1 MHKVRGDQSE
11 DVTDIA
17 EISEDVTDA
26 DFSVIL
32 TPGTDGFDANFTY
45 RIVYNTC
52 TIDGQIDDHGTQYT
66 NEATVNGG
74 STGEVGVEQDWYH
87 DGEVSKYGYVRGG
100 EDRNGVIDWTV
111 TITGDHL
118 AGQDS
123 FTVSDELN
131 GPHKLC
137 QADDGAYEV
146 RGLSVQERYGPSE
159 VLLQNLD
166 EKLTSAVTVND
177 AGDGFEVE
185 FEINDDDFSFQ
196 DSDKYLYQVR
206 YQSCATTDGLPEGG
220 QAFNNSVTVE
230 GKTFDGEAQ
239 TPGRGEGK
247 SGRINTNFV
256 ELNDEEYF
264 PQTTMNWNVT
274 IPGEKLTDIHSD
286 LELTDTLTDS
296 HQICEAGGDVKSNLG
311 FTLEA
316 RDQIDHGGLDTVD
329 LTDSV
334 EIAVNGNEINFTVPQ
349 PELVLPDGSTFEGF
363 SHEYQYVLN
372 YTTCTTS
379 GGMDA
384 SGTEYGNS
392 IQGHGLSWG
401 EKITQHNSGSGTGQG
416 VARGSIAIEKLLD
429 DESAGAEY
437 VADGTVF
444 TVHVAEFAPDSD
456 EAEDEYDLEV
466 PLNGEPVSGFNPR
479 GKGWSV
485 ELSEPKFPD
494 VPGVTFG
501 EPVFTVDGENV
512 TDEDGKAIVELTPG
526 DNVAV
531 ELTNSAD
538 LGSLE
543 IEKLIEGGA
552 ADLVGSGDEFSITAE
567 IDVSDLG
574 DDFPE
579 QEDQVFNVSSSESY
593 VLEDL
598 PIGAEVSFSET
609 LPEDDEILTWGEAVI
624 SPEMITVEPEQ
635 ASTPTVI
642 TVTNQVER
650 TVGTF
655 TLSKD
660 VTGEQ
665 ADNPAVPDE
674 VEVEASWDEE
684 GAEGEKT
691 LTIPTDGSDVDF
703 GEDLLI
709 GTEVHLSEKTLNDG
723 SSIAWGAPVWSG
735 TGVEV
740 DGNDAVVTI
749 GRDGEAH
756 VTLENHA
763 ATSTAGIS
771 VLKGIAGEATDE
783 VGSDTE
789 FPVTATWQDADGKSQ
804 SKQLQINAQEPT
816 ELGEDLPAGT
826 EVTITEGD
834 RPGIDTVDWGSIVI
848 SGENVEDNEDG
859 SAVVTVSDQ
868 QGDSTLI
875 SITNE
880 ATWAPGTFSLA
891 KDVDGVS
898 ADHPDVP
905 DSVNVTATWVDE
917 EQEEQSKE
925 LTVPTDGSVVAFGDD
940 LPHET
945 EVTLTETPLE
955 DAVSFTWNT
964 PTWSGDRVEQANNHS
979 ATVTIAAADMAEIL
993 LTNEAN
999 PKLGSLVV
1007 TKDVTGTG
1015 SAQLLG
1021 DTTFPVTAT
1030 WTDLEGQE
1038 QQQDVNIT
1046 SGESAQIDD
1055 VLLGVDVE
1063 LTEGEADLSSDLKWK
1078 GAQWSTDD
1086 SGVELVVGDADTEA
1100 TATLSEAESAVSLT
1114 NTIDENTS
1122 VLPRTGAEWMAAVGV
1137 GLLFIMAG
1145 AGLYR
1150 RTMNRN

>member
-1 MHKVRGDQSE
+1 
-11 DVTDIA
+11 
-17 EISEDVTDA
+17 
-26 DFSVIL
+26 
-32 TPGTDGFDANFTY
+32 
-45 RIVYNTC
+45 
-52 TIDGQIDDHGTQYT
+52 
-66 NEATVNGG
+66 
-74 STGEVGVEQDWYH
+74 
-87 DGEVSKYGYVRGG
+87 
-100 EDRNGVIDWTV
+100 
-111 TITGDHL
+111 
-118 AGQDS
+118 
-123 FTVSDELN
+123 
-131 GPHKLC
+131 
-137 QADDGAYEV
+137 
-146 RGLSVQERYGPSE
+146 
-159 VLLQNLD
+159 
-166 EKLTSAVTVND
+166 
-177 AGDGFEVE
+177 
-185 FEINDDDFSFQ
+185 
-196 DSDKYLYQVR
+196 
-206 YQSCATTDGLPEGG
+206 
-220 QAFNNSVTVE
+220 
-230 GKTFDGEAQ
+230 
-239 TPGRGEGK
+239 
-247 SGRINTNFV
+247 
-256 ELNDEEYF
+256 
-264 PQTTMNWNVT
+264 
-274 IPGEKLTDIHSD
+274 
-286 LELTDTLTDS
+286 
-296 HQICEAGGDVKSNLG
+296 
-311 FTLEA
+311 
-316 RDQIDHGGLDTVD
+316 
-329 LTDSV
+329 
-334 EIAVNGNEINFTVPQ
+334 
-349 PELVLPDGSTFEGF
+349 
-363 SHEYQYVLN
+363 
-372 YTTCTTS
+372 
-379 GGMDA
+379 
-384 SGTEYGNS
+384 
-392 IQGHGLSWG
+392 
-401 EKITQHNSGSGTGQG
+401 
-416 VARGSIAIEKLLD
+416 
-429 DESAGAEY
+429 
-437 VADGTVF
+437 
-444 TVHVAEFAPDSD
+444 
-456 EAEDEYDLEV
+456 
-466 PLNGEPVSGFNPR
+466 
-479 GKGWSV
+479 
-485 ELSEPKFPD
+485 
-494 VPGVTFG
+494 
-501 EPVFTVDGENV
+501 
-512 TDEDGKAIVELTPG
+512 
-526 DNVAV
+526 
-531 ELTNSAD
+531 
-538 LGSLE
+538 
-543 IEKLIEGGA
+543 
-552 ADLVGSGDEFSITAE
+552 
-567 IDVSDLG
+567 
-574 DDFPE
+574 
-579 QEDQVFNVSSSESY
+579 
-593 VLEDL
+593 
-598 PIGAEVSFSET
+598 
-609 LPEDDEILTWGEAVI
+609 
-624 SPEMITVEPEQ
+624 
-635 ASTPTVI
+635 
-642 TVTNQVER
+642 
-650 TVGTF
+650 
-655 TLSKD
+655 
-660 VTGEQ
+660 
-665 ADNPAVPDE
+665 
-674 VEVEASWDEE
+674 VEASWDEE
-684 GAEGEKT
+684 GADGEKT

-816 ELGEDLPAGT
+816 ELDEDLPAGT

-1063 LTEGEADLSSDLKWK
+1063 LTEGEADLATDLKWK

-1100 TATLSEAESAVSLT
+1100 TATLSEAESAVS
-1114 NTIDENTS
+1114 
-1122 VLPRTGAEWMAAVGV
+1122 
-1137 GLLFIMAG
+1137 
-1145 AGLYR
+1145 
-1150 RTMNRN
+1150 